1 MRIWLRI
8 YYTGTKKLFLKYCF
22 ERTERWRYGSEEHG
36 NWLFMLTV
44 FPKKTKL
51 RLWLKLLQRGRRRS
65 HNCWCIQTRSTFPMR
80 IRFQEAKIG
89 TKDFLKIIP
98 VLCKQPLKTYKKYT
112 FCHVNFVLFF
122 LSFRQ
127 ILYSLDPD
135 LHYTVCGLWIP
146 ITVFWNVNLKNV
158 CSFAFIKRL
167 FF

>member
-1 MRIWLRI
+1 MDTNSFFLPKIRIQSLSSMRIWLRS

-80 IRFQEAKIG
+80 IRFQEAKWMRIRIQSRKNSKVCIIWESFTLPLSITDLYRHWQSWSIKPVYTG
-89 TKDFLKIIP
+89 VSDPKWMVKKTFLK
-98 VLCKQPLKTYKKYT
+98 V
-112 FCHVNFVLFF
+112 
-122 LSFRQ
+122 
-127 ILYSLDPD
+127 
-135 LHYTVCGLWIP
+135 
-146 ITVFWNVNLKNV
+146 
-158 CSFAFIKRL
+158 
-167 FF
+167 